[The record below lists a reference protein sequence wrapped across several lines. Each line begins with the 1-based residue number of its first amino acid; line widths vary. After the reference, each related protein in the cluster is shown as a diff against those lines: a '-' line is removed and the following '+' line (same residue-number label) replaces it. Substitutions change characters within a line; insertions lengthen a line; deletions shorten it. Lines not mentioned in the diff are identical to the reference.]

1 MLHDTETM
9 SRLVRDSA
17 KIMCYRKHVI
27 SENYS
32 GHGMSHDA
40 EEPPRDPHGL
50 GLIYPGLQLRL
61 TGMRNTV
68 VMSEDGSVATVV
80 RKVSR
85 VASGRYAVYLPTG
98 LNDLWE
104 DWNRHNVKL
113 LVILKPIKG

>member
-1 MLHDTETM
+1 VLSEACDIRKLFRAWNV
-9 SRLVRDSA
+9 SR
-17 KIMCYRKHVI
+17 YRGT
-27 SENYS
+27 STR
-32 GHGMSHDA
+32 
-40 EEPPRDPHGL
+40 PPRFGANLP
-50 GLIYPGLQLRL
+50 PGLQLRL

-68 VMSEDGSVATVV
+68 VMSEDGSVATIV